1 MADNDSWIG
10 PADRV
15 ALLRHGIVVL
25 EADPLHS
32 RLAVTGVPE
41 NRVIDVVHRQIGDS
55 VSVEVVD
62 KNVFAKYGG

>member
-25 EADPLHS
+25 AGVWYEGPWHVYLERPLEG
-32 RLAVTGVPE
+32 RA
-41 NRVIDVVHRQIGDS
+41 VIDG
-55 VSVEVVD
+55 VSGSAVPY
-62 KNVFAKYGG
+62 KNVFAKYGA